1 MLLKPLAVL
10 FADWAGELSPLRNEL
25 VDPFFHQF
33 KIPSR
38 SCLKVPAILLILA
51 TAECIIHKQSRSGAL
66 AVDFLSGQP

>member
-25 VDPFFHQF
+25 VDPFSHQF
-33 KIPSR
+33 KIPLR

-51 TAECIIHKQSRSGAL
+51 TAECIVYEQSRSEAL
-66 AVDFLSGQP
+66 VVDFLSGQP